1 MNKCSVYVSNME
13 SKYEGQYDL
22 REGYL
27 EVMIFDYY
35 GDIDE
40 YTPIGS
46 EVSYKNIYIADLLN
60 RKFMFSSRFH
70 RVCGKNGLTQ
80 YQKYKTDF
88 YLATKKENDFD
99 AFFHDINI
107 NGVILYNSVLNNLYN
122 NPSIVISENE
132 KEIVYRQI
140 LNPDKKIIEINK
152 NNIDCI
158 EFLGTCNSISKNDNR
173 NITIESENKAKIKL
187 NQPIKCEE
195 VLKYINEFDVIMNS
209 YCLLGIHSYTTY
221 IITTD
226 NKCFD
231 VKHKLLC
238 KDKYCEK
245 VLYQPVKVDFFVYV
259 EKMYKTLDYRTT
271 ANRNKYVPFGF
282 ISPTTLEEQFV
293 FYFRCIDLYMGEYLE
308 KETGKYPSNYDRLST
323 FVDENIDLFRYDE
336 EVNIENLK
344 KELNSLRNQY
354 IHEGYYLCN
363 NKFSVT
369 EKKRKLYDKELDYI
383 WLLKMVKIF
392 KYGVYKM
399 LYTKILTCEIDEA
412 QLKNVLKCW
421 V

>member
-1 MNKCSVYVSNME
+1 M
-13 SKYEGQYDL
+13 
-22 REGYL
+22 
-27 EVMIFDYY
+27 
-35 GDIDE
+35 
-40 YTPIGS
+40 
-46 EVSYKNIYIADLLN
+46 
-60 RKFMFSSRFH
+60 
-70 RVCGKNGLTQ
+70 
-80 YQKYKTDF
+80 
-88 YLATKKENDFD
+88 
-99 AFFHDINI
+99 
-107 NGVILYNSVLNNLYN
+107 
-122 NPSIVISENE
+122 
-132 KEIVYRQI
+132 
-140 LNPDKKIIEINK
+140 
-152 NNIDCI
+152 
-158 EFLGTCNSISKNDNR
+158 GTCNSISKNDNR

-399 LYTKILTCEIDEA
+399 LYTKLLTCEIDEA

>member
-1 MNKCSVYVSNME
+1 
-13 SKYEGQYDL
+13 
-22 REGYL
+22 
-27 EVMIFDYY
+27 
-35 GDIDE
+35 
-40 YTPIGS
+40 
-46 EVSYKNIYIADLLN
+46 
-60 RKFMFSSRFH
+60 MFSSRFH
-70 RVCGKNGLTQ
+70 KVGSKWGLTQ

-88 YLATKKENDFD
+88 YLSTKKENDFE

-107 NGVILYNSVLNNLYN
+107 KGVILYNSVLNDLYY

-132 KEIVYRQI
+132 KEIVYRKI

-152 NNIDCI
+152 NNIDCV
-158 EFLGTCNSISKNDNR
+158 EFGGTCNSISKNDNR
-173 NITIESENKAKIKL
+173 NITIESENRAKIKL

-245 VLYQPVKVDFFVYV
+245 VLYQPVKVNFFEFV

-308 KETGKYPSNYDRLST
+308 KEIGKYPSNYYRLST

-336 EVNIENLK
+336 KVNIENLK
-344 KELNSLRNQY
+344 KELNSLRNQS
-354 IHEGYYLCN
+354 IHEGYYLCD
-363 NKFSVT
+363 NKFAVT
-369 EKKRKLYDKELDYI
+369 EKKEKLYDKELDYI

-412 QLKNVLKCW
+412 QLKNVLLCW